1 MVVTIEELTFHYE
14 LENEA
19 VEEDN
24 KDHVPKNKCEDEL
37 QGEPSPVATMQDL
50 VNRATPTG
58 EECMSPQPRHNESS
72 MHPRCAGAVREVNRM
87 AHWLGGGRCQVGQ
100 KQHSF
105 YIMFSQLSLM
115 VYVTA
120 FSGRYLPYEAF
131 CSTNILNNVQGEN
144 EA

>member
-1 MVVTIEELTFHYE
+1 MTIWPINKLIMVVTIEELTFHYE

-72 MHPRCAGAVREVNRM
+72 MHPRD
-87 AHWLGGGRCQVGQ
+87 
-100 KQHSF
+100 
-105 YIMFSQLSLM
+105 
-115 VYVTA
+115 
-120 FSGRYLPYEAF
+120 
-131 CSTNILNNVQGEN
+131 VQGQVE
-144 EA
+144 EVRTQAQR